1 MISIEKV
8 SKFCK
13 DYTKIENYEEAVND
27 KSQVWV
33 CHHIL
38 GEILTSEQLKDHD
51 FYYDVPPCMLK
62 FVTRAEH
69 ARLHRKGKSWTED
82 TRIKISEAK
91 KGITFTDEHRRKLA
105 EANKGKIPWNKCKK
119 CKPITEEHARKMHEA
134 WKGKHHTEESRR
146 KMSEALKGKSAWNKG
161 KHLSEEHRKKLSEAR
176 QNISEESRRK
186 MSEAAKNRA
195 QISDDT
201 RRKQSESHKGLR
213 WKLIDGIRVYYRNEE
228 DTSLG

>member
-27 KSQVWV
+27 ISQVWV

-38 GEILTSEQLKDHD
+38 GEILTSAQLKDHD

-69 ARLHRKGKSWTED
+69 ARLHRSGKTWSEE
-82 TRIKISEAK
+82 TRKKISEAH
-91 KGITFTDEHRRKLA
+91 KGKVHSEEHRRKLG
-105 EANKGKIPWNKCKK
+105 EAHKGKMPWNKGKKCQ
-119 CKPITEEHARKMHEA
+119 PITEEHARKMHEA

-146 KMSEALKGKSAWNKG
+146 KMSEAQKGRPSPRKG
-161 KHLSEEHRKKLSEAR
+161 ATLSEETRK
-176 QNISEESRRK
+176 K
-186 MSEAAKNRA
+186 MSEAAKNM
-195 QISDDT
+195 SEEH
-201 RRKQSESHKGLR
+201 RRKLSEAAKRREAMKRESISHHELA
-213 WKLIDGIRVYYRNEE
+213 
-228 DTSLG
+228 

>member
-38 GEILTSEQLKDHD
+38 GEILTSAQLKDHD

-69 ARLHRKGKSWTED
+69 ARLHRKGKSWSED
-82 TRIKISEAK
+82 TRIKMSEAK
-91 KGITFTDEHRRKLA
+91 KGITFTEEHRRKIG
-105 EANKGKIPWNKCKK
+105 EALKGKMPWNKGKK
-119 CKPITEEHARKMHEA
+119 CKPITEEHLRKMNEA
-134 WKGKHHTEESRR
+134 WKGKHHTEESR
-146 KMSEALKGKSAWNKG
+146 KKISEALKGKPSPRKG
-161 KHLSEEHRKKLSEAR
+161 ATLSEEHRRKLSEAAKLR
-176 QNISEESRRK
+176 EARK
-186 MSEAAKNRA
+186 RELL
-195 QISDDT
+195 
-201 RRKQSESHKGLR
+201 SHRELA
-213 WKLIDGIRVYYRNEE
+213 
-228 DTSLG
+228 